1 MIFTPEFNS
10 RISRAVSILLNSGII
25 ISSGMISGVS
35 LWQ

>member
-1 MIFTPEFNS
+1 MIFTSELNF

-35 LWQ
+35 LRQ